1 MKLYVG
7 NLPFSV
13 TDESLKKAFSEFGN
27 VEEASVI
34 IDKFSRRSKGFAFV
48 TFSDDESAKKAIE
61 ALNEKDF
68 EGRNIKVTEAKPR
81 EESDR
86 PPRRDFNRDGGRG
99 GGFNRNRDGNRG
111 GNRDNR
117 NNDRRR

>member
-13 TDESLKKAFSEFGN
+13 TEEALKKAFSEYGN
-27 VEEASVI
+27 VEEASI
-34 IDKFSRRSKGFAFV
+34 ITDKFSGRSKGFAFV
-48 TFSDDESAKKAIE
+48 TFSDEESGKKAIS

-86 PPRRDFNRDGGRG
+86 PPRRDFNRNSGGRNN
-99 GGFNRNRDGNRG
+99 GFNRNRDGNRG
-111 GNRDNR
+111 GNRNNNR
-117 NNDRRR
+117 SRY

>member
-34 IDKFSRRSKGFAFV
+34 VDKFSGRSKGFAFV
-48 TFSDDESAKKAIE
+48 TFSEDESAKKAIDSM
-61 ALNEKDF
+61 NEKDF
-68 EGRNIKVTEAKPR
+68 EGRKIKVNEAKPR

-86 PPRRDFNRDGGRG
+86 PPRRNF
-99 GGFNRNRDGNRG
+99 
-111 GNRDNR
+111 NR
-117 NNDRRR
+117 NNDRKRY